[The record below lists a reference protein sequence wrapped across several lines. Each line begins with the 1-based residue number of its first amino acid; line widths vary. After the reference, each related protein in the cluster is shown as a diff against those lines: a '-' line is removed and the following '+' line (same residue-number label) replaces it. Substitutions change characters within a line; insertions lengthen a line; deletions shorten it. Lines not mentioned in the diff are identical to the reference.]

1 HDTVEKASTEIAD
14 QTHLVRIPLD
24 RNCPQCGNQLMQKL
38 GKNGY
43 FIGCSNFQ
51 GGCRF
56 SESIPLGV
64 CPLCNGN
71 VVKKK
76 GKKGRG
82 FFGCAN
88 YSTTGCEFTML
99 DTPAKRTCPQCGSI
113 MGQKVKKSGIT
124 LTCQNPECKHV
135 IEETTDDSGT
145 EPTAQTA

>member
-1 HDTVEKASTEIAD
+1 EIAD

-24 RNCPQCGNQLMQKL
+24 RDCPQCGNQLMQKL

-56 SESIPLGV
+56 SESIPLGI
-64 CPLCNGN
+64 CPLCGGN

-82 FFGCAN
+82 FFGCSN
-88 YSTTGCEFTML
+88 YATTGCEFTML
-99 DTPAKRTCPQCGSI
+99 ETPAKRTCPRCDSI
-113 MGQKVKKSGIT
+113 MGQKIRKSGIT
-124 LTCQNPECKHV
+124 LTCQNPDCKHI
-135 IEETTDDSGT
+135 IEETAEETPPENTT
-145 EPTAQTA
+145 E